1 MASPYREMVE
11 QMRVAQGPELRLLLA
26 CARAHTAPEDEAAI
40 RQLLTEE
47 VDWTVFVRKTVAHG
61 LAGLVGHTLGRV
73 APDLAPADI
82 LEAFRTFIVQTRET
96 NQILLDQLAK
106 LVELLAGA
114 GVNTIPFKGPVLA
127 QQAFGDLGLRGFRD
141 LDFLIRDNDLAQA
154 IKVIR
159 ALGYGP
165 DDELTQTQCGLIHW
179 LQGQEIL
186 FKKDAVA
193 VEPHTRLTPVKMALD
208 IDYDGLWRRAQPESI
223 FGHEMLTFGPDDT
236 LLVLAIHGG
245 KELWWDIKWACD
257 IADFIAAHPRLD
269 WDAIAMRA
277 KAQGCHRML
286 LVAAWL
292 AHSCLGANIPDFIAR
307 SAASDSAV
315 ADIIGRILA
324 RWEAD
329 EPGGPPSN
337 KTLSSDRLRLH
348 DGFVRRASYVLRTLI
363 LPGPQHISLV
373 ALPRFLGFAYIP
385 IGLGHDLL
393 ALPLYRTYER
403 LRDLAHL
410 VRDSLAVSP
419 IALALT
425 PVSGET
431 KARLRQFQRTY
442 RKAVKETNA
451 NPSNNSEA
459 WATMGDSLLGLKRYR
474 PAIASY
480 DRAITISPDNRSLWL
495 KRMTTVSKL
504 RKATGRADFQDS
516 PDVDLD
522 TANGWAVR
530 AGFLSVHSRFADA
543 AAASERAIR
552 LDPAHVP
559 AARMGIKAR
568 LNLCDWS
575 QYDADRQRAAESSRT
590 AAMVVSP
597 LSLKL
602 LVDSEEASLSLA
614 RRWGNAKQTN
624 KPLYRGE
631 PYRHDKLRVAYLSTD
646 FRSHPV
652 GYAIVAPLEHH
663 DRSRLEVTAISMG
676 PDDDSHIRRRI
687 RAAVD
692 RFVDIRAMDDAYVAA
707 MLRDLEIDIAV
718 DLNGYTGARR
728 PGILAARPAPIQV
741 NYLGFP
747 GTTAAPFIDYIIA
760 DPVVIPEENRIF
772 YSEKVAYL
780 PHAYLPYDPKRK
792 IAEKPPSRKEQGL
805 PESGFVFACFNR
817 LDKVTPDIFDIWMRL
832 LQAVEGSV
840 LWMPQGDPVAV
851 ANLRRAAQTRG
862 VAPKRI
868 VFARY
873 EKQPEDYLA
882 RQRLADLFLDT
893 QPYNAH
899 STGCDALWV
908 GLPILTCLG
917 KAFPARVAASLLYTI
932 GLPEL
937 VTTSLSK
944 YEERALMLARSPQ
957 QLAAIRQRLAR
968 NRDIAPLFD
977 TQGFTRNLEA
987 VYATMRER
995 QRAGLPPE
1003 SFSIAALRQA

>member
-1 MASPYREMVE
+1 MKQPLA
-11 QMRVAQGPELRLLLA
+11 PELRLLLA
-26 CARAHTAPEDEAAI
+26 CARAHPTPQHETAI
-40 RQLLTEE
+40 RELLREQ
-47 VDWTVFVRKTVAHG
+47 VDWTLFVRKAVTHG
-61 LAGLVGHTLGRV
+61 LAGLVGHTLGRI
-73 APDLAPADI
+73 APDLAPSDL

-96 NQILLDQLAK
+96 NQVLLDQLAK
-106 LVELLAGA
+106 LVELLAAA

-141 LDFLIRDNDLAQA
+141 LDFLIRDDDLAQA
-154 IKVIR
+154 IKVLR
-159 ALGYGP
+159 ALGYEHDG
-165 DDELTQTQCGLIHW
+165 ELTQTQYGLIHW

-208 IDYDGLWRRAQPESI
+208 IDYDGLWRRARRESV
-223 FGHEMLTFGPDDT
+223 FGHQMLTFAPEDT

-257 IADFIAAHPRLD
+257 IADFIAAHPQLD
-269 WDAIAMRA
+269 WDAIAVRA
-277 KAQGCHRML
+277 KAQGCHCML
-286 LVAAWL
+286 LVAASL
-292 AHSCLGANIPDFIAR
+292 AHDHLGANIPDSIAR
-307 SAASDSAV
+307 RASHDPAI

-337 KTLSSDRLRLH
+337 KTVSSDRLRLH
-348 DGFVRRASYVLRTLI
+348 DGIVRRASYVLRTLI
-363 LPGPQHISLV
+363 LPGPQHVSLV

-403 LRDLAHL
+403 LQALSDR

-425 PVSGET
+425 PVSVET
-431 KARLRQFQRTY
+431 KARLRRFQQAY
-442 RKAVKETNA
+442 GKAVRASATN
-451 NPSNNSEA
+451 PKSSEP
-459 WATMGDSLLGLKRYR
+459 WASMGDALVGLKRYR

-495 KRMTTVSKL
+495 KRMTAISRL
-504 RKATGRADFQDS
+504 RKATGRTDFNDS
-516 PDVDLD
+516 PDVDLNSA
-522 TANGWAVR
+522 TGWAVR
-530 AGFLSVHSRFADA
+530 AGFLSVHNDFAEA
-543 AAASERAIR
+543 AAASERALQ
-552 LDPAHVP
+552 LDPGHVP
-559 AARMGIKAR
+559 AVRLGIRAR

-575 QYDADRQRAAESSRT
+575 QHDADRQRAAESPKGD
-590 AAMVVSP
+590 AMMVSP

-614 RRWGNAKQTN
+614 RRWGNAKQAD
-624 KPLYRGE
+624 KPLYQGK
-631 PYRHDKLRVAYLSTD
+631 PYRHERLRVAYLSTD

-652 GYAIVAPLEHH
+652 GFAIVAPLEHH
-663 DRSRLEVTAISMG
+663 DRTRVEVTAISMG
-676 PDDDSHIRRRI
+676 PDDGSVIRQRI
-687 RAAVD
+687 QGAVD
-692 RFVDIRAMDDAYVAA
+692 RFVDIKAMDDAHVAA

-760 DPVVIPEENRIF
+760 DPVVVPEENRIF

-792 IAEKPPSRKEQGL
+792 IAEKPPSRREQGL
-805 PESGFVFACFNR
+805 PENGFVFACFNR
-817 LDKVTPDIFDIWMRL
+817 LDKVTPDIFGIWMRL

-840 LWMPQGDPVAV
+840 LWIPQGDPVAA
-851 ANLRRAAQTRG
+851 ANLRRAAQLRG
-862 VAPKRI
+862 VAPQRI
-868 VFARY
+868 IFARY
-873 EKQPEDYLA
+873 EKQPENYLA

-917 KAFPARVAASLLYTI
+917 KAFPARVAASLLHAI

-937 VTTSLSK
+937 VTSSLAE
-944 YEERALMLARSPQ
+944 YEERALALARDPQ
-957 QLAAIRQRLAR
+957 LLKAIQEKLVR
-968 NRDIAPLFD
+968 NRETEPLFD
-977 TQGFTRNLEA
+977 IARFTRDLES
-987 VYATMRER
+987 VYGVMRER
-995 QRAGLPPE
+995 QRAGLAPE
-1003 SFSIAALRQA
+1003 HFSIMSSR